1 MSLNILDVV
10 TAVLPRW
17 SFPDTVRG
25 LVLGDC
31 HPIMKGFRI
40 SGLEQPDT
48 GKHGRNKFPF
58 LKNLIPSFSIV
69 REIDDLWY

>member
-40 SGLEQPDT
+40 SGLEQQIQGSMEGT
-48 GKHGRNKFPF
+48 
-58 LKNLIPSFSIV
+58 SF
-69 REIDDLWY
+69 RF